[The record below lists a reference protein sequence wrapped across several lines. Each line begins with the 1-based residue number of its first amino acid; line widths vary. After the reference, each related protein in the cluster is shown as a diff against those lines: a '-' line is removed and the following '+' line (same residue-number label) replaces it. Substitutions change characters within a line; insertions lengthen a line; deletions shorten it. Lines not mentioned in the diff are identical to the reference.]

1 MMGSR
6 DRELAILQSRL
17 FLELRR
23 THCRVID
30 LKWMNEDARYVSS
43 PG

>member
-1 MMGSR
+1 MMGNR

-30 LKWMNEDARYVSS
+30 LKWMASS
-43 PG
+43 KSKCNSQ